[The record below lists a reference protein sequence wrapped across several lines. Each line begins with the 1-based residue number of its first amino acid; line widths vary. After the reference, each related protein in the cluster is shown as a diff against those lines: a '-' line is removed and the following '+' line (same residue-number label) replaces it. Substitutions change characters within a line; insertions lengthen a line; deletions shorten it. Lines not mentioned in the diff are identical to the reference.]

1 MKEKENKIKEVGEK
15 LDKLLEKAGQ
25 YNKYQFLILILFF
38 IEFICNLFFNRS
50 ISFLETRPYIFTNFS
65 KNESILLTQKM
76 CDNKT
81 QFVIDES
88 KLSSSI
94 LYDYEIYCDKLSIY
108 LLNTFLYVGMI
119 FGSFISY
126 IFADKIGRKKSL
138 LIIMPFHIISLYSFE
153 FTKIVIFG
161 KEFEYSLDILYIIIF
176 FEGFFSYILMVL
188 MIIYICDIIKQNH
201 FPLFIT
207 LLISGLTFSELIS
220 SYTFNFLNY
229 NWRHIL
235 SIVASISLITYFF
248 IFYKLV
254 ESPMFFLNNEDFDG
268 FVKCLMKISK
278 YNGNDLYIED
288 FDFLKPYMNSKQ
300 RKSFLLNFKKNSLS
314 NSLILENEDDNESVL
329 LSDELYL
336 DVKSGIG
343 LPEDFLVVSKKTMK
357 EDFLND
363 KENLDKPILSLFGKL
378 KMKDYTPFDLL
389 SKSQIKNFL
398 ILSYLWIVSLIIRN
412 GFSIF
417 WKNIPQYQQYYYLSA
432 FMFFGELVGFFV
444 VYKIFT
450 KTKSSFHPT
459 LVCLILLNFIFL
471 LIGIQM
477 NQKFSVYYFFELLII
492 KVICGSMFLIL
503 TIITSLIYPLIIRSK
518 GLGGNLSIA
527 TIGDII
533 SVFLAFELEINNI
546 TLYFLMFEFFGLV
559 FSYGLPNKIGTVI
572 LEEPYKQKKSE
583 ENLNNY
589 KFGRKTSNEIIDEE
603 LENIE
608 NMEKENKNKR
618 ENNIILEMI

>member
-153 FTKIVIFG
+153 FTKNVISG

-300 RKSFLLNFKKNSLS
+300 RKSFLLNFGKKSLS

-343 LPEDFLVVSKKTMK
+343 LPEDFLVVSKNTMK

-477 NQKFSVYYFFELLII
+477 NHKFSVYYFFELLII

-583 ENLNNY
+583 ENLNDY
-589 KFGRKTSNEIIDEE
+589 KFEKKTSNEIIDEE
-603 LENIE
+603 LEYIE